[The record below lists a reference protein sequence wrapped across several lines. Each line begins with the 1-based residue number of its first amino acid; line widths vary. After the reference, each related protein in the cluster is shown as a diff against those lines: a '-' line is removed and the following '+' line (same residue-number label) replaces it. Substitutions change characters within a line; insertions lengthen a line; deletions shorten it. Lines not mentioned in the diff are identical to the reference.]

1 MLTCSVT
8 VSSRAACVGAPV
20 SIGTLSGE
28 TVKPDFSRVL
38 LSTAKVTPT
47 LPVSIALNL
56 RTYITSPY
64 ATNLLLSIR
73 AHDAMARKQSLL
85 QSEAMG
91 DMAALFNPK
100 MSILIQKCH
109 PYTRNL
115 TQKRLGSVKTHFNI
129 REIFYIL
136 SCTNLHKTHS
146 KTAQMVGL
154 VPSEYP

>member
-8 VSSRAACVGAPV
+8 VSSRAACAGAAV

-47 LPVSIALNL
+47 LPVLIALNL
-56 RTYITSPY
+56 RTCMTSPC
-64 ATNLLLSIR
+64 ATNWWSSNQ
-73 AHDAMARKQSLL
+73 AHHAMARKQSLL

-100 MSILIQKCH
+100 MSILIQKRH

-115 TQKRLGSVKTHFNI
+115 TQQRLGTGKIVAVPDTV
-129 REIFYIL
+129 
-136 SCTNLHKTHS
+136 T
-146 KTAQMVGL
+146 L
-154 VPSEYP
+154 VTP